1 MDGVL
6 IERAR
11 AGDADAFDELAR
23 SRIDSVYRTAL
34 GILGSPADARDA
46 TQEVL
51 VSMWRGL
58 PSLREPDAFD
68 GWLYRITV
76 NACRMALRGRR
87 NVHEIQLPPDP
98 PDSTDS
104 TDSTASTPYASPAAV
119 RSNFDRAFDRQ
130 TVAQRALLVAHHLD
144 GVGIADLAVRLEVPE
159 GTVKSRLHTARVAL
173 EKALQGES
181 R

>member
-34 GILGSPADARDA
+34 GILGSPTDARDA
-46 TQEVL
+46 TQETL

-58 PSLREPDAFD
+58 PSLRDPAAFD

-76 NACRMALRGRR
+76 NACRMALRRR
-87 NVHEIQLPPDP
+87 RGVREIQLPPDP
-98 PDSTDS
+98 PDLTDS
-104 TDSTASTPYASPAAV
+104 PAYTSPAAA
-119 RSNFDRAFDRQ
+119 RSDFDRAFDRLS
-130 TVAQRALLVAHHLD
+130 VDQRALLVAHHLD
-144 GVGIADLAVRLEVPE
+144 GVGIADLAVRLGVPE

-173 EKALQGES
+173 DKALEVES